1 MTSIKNHEQILI
13 VDDDPLSRKILVRA
27 LLQAGYV
34 CRESSDGMDALRLV
48 RADPPSLLLLDFD
61 MPGLNG
67 AEVLKQLRADHDPE
81 IAHLP
86 AIMLTGHGGED
97 SEVLCLEAGADD
109 FVTKPINAA
118 VLRARIGTQLRLC
131 SMRRQLQEQND
142 VLEAWRFDLEQD
154 LAAARLTQQ
163 SLIPQKPPPLP
174 GWEVA
179 ACYRPVIQVGGDI
192 YGWLRMADRRTLF
205 WIADATGH
213 GASAAL
219 LTTLAKLLF
228 HHGSV
233 ESNEPAEIMEV
244 VNNDFRSIFGAR
256 SFMTAMC
263 VALDPQSGRATV
275 VGAGHPPLLIIRA
288 DGATESFRSSA
299 PPLGLVEQSEFT
311 QIKIDLKPGD
321 AFLLYTDGLYGA
333 ADGKKQR
340 LNPEHLTELLQPGA
354 PSAQALLN
362 GILER
367 LAPDQGNEP
376 LADDL
381 AALVVRRSE

>member
-13 VDDDPLSRKILVRA
+13 VDDDPLSRKILVRT

-34 CRESSDGMDALRLV
+34 CRESSDGRDALRLV

-67 AEVLKQLRADHDPE
+67 AEVLKQLRADHDPG
-81 IAHLP
+81 IAQLP

-131 SMRRQLQEQND
+131 SMRQQLQEQND

-179 ACYRPVIQVGGDI
+179 AYYRPVIQVGGDI

-228 HHGSV
+228 HHGSA
-233 ESNEPAEIMEV
+233 ESNEPAKIMEV

-263 VALDPQSGRATV
+263 VALDPENGRATA
-275 VGAGHPPLLIIRA
+275 VGAGHPPLLVIRA
-288 DGATESFRSSA
+288 DGATQSFRSSA

-311 QIKIDLKPGD
+311 QIQIDLKPGD

-340 LNPEHLTELLQPGA
+340 LDPEHLAELLQPRA

-367 LAPDQGNEP
+367 LTPDQGNEP
-376 LADDL
+376 LADDV